1 MKSYKFRY
9 LWTMENILI
18 IVNSVEVPTRVWM
31 VWKARTQRYHQLWQN
46 EFVFMNLP
54 NQSRELVPTPITG
67 LSRNSR
73 LINKKTTTP
82 IWYKRSRKRNI
93 CAWKT
98 IKKESKHSLTRDYI
112 NLFLISLAVEF
123 NSDE

>member
-1 MKSYKFRY
+1 MNNGKHFNHCKFGRSSYSCLDGLEGKNTA
-9 LWTMENILI
+9 LPPIL
-18 IVNSVEVPTRVWM
+18 
-31 VWKARTQRYHQLWQN
+31 QN
-46 EFVFMNLP
+46 VFVFMNLP